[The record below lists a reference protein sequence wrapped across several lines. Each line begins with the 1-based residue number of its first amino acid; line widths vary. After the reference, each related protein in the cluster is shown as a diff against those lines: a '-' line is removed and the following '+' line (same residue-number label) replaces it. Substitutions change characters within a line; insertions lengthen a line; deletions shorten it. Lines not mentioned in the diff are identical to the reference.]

1 MILKQLVVAFF
12 LFFFFSFL
20 YYEKQSPY
28 CGVMTHFKMKLPYFN
43 LNLPYGFELES
54 WNHNEYA
61 FVNFEDTMI
70 LISKGNYLTYKDSKI
85 RISKNIGYAFD
96 EKSLYILF
104 ESENNDSFYFITN
117 NEFVDKNFTVI
128 PTNQFKTSKY
138 YKDFQKLEWID
149 FQEKCNNDIYLI
161 SEFFSFLFKLIV
173 FTMIIAFLVR
183 MFYYF
188 FSYIFNSKGKL

>member
-1 MILKQLVVAFF
+1 
-12 LFFFFSFL
+12 
-20 YYEKQSPY
+20 
-28 CGVMTHFKMKLPYFN
+28 MTHFKMKLPYFN

-117 NEFVDKNFTVI
+117 NEFVDKNFTII

-161 SEFFSFLFKLIV
+161 FEFFSFLFKLIV